1 MKAEETKDGILV
13 HASSASPFAVGY
25 TKVASEDNTEDTTGG
40 QGSNPGRGGN
50 VQTDDPTDVTGW
62 MMLMLLSGAMLIT
75 LGSIKKKRSK

>member
-1 MKAEETKDGILV
+1 MTSEE
-13 HASSASPFAVGY
+13 AS
-25 TKVASEDNTEDTTGG
+25 TEDSTEGTTGE
-40 QGSNPGRGGN
+40 QGGKPGRGGN